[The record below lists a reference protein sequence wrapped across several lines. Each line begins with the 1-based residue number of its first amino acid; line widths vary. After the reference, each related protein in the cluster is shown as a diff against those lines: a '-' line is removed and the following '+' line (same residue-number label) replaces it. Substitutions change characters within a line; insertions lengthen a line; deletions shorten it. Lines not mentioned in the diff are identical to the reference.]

1 MGRHRTALSDTVKK
15 NLTLLSTKPR
25 QVQEFAVMARK
36 GSSMRRIVAGLLAI
50 VLALTLHE
58 RVAAQQALTIEKLL
72 TEGWEIAGYIAVA
85 DNRSLIL
92 FKHAN
97 IKSLV
102 QCSVLIDVTRNPRVV
117 TYCYEL
123 K

>member
-1 MGRHRTALSDTVKK
+1 
-15 NLTLLSTKPR
+15 
-25 QVQEFAVMARK
+25 
-36 GSSMRRIVAGLLAI
+36 MRRAALRSLLVFI
-50 VLALTLHE
+50 LASTLHGP
-58 RVAAQQALTIEKLL
+58 ASGQQALTIEKLL
-72 TEGWEIAGYIAVA
+72 TEGWEIAGYISVA

-92 FKHAN
+92 FKHASV
-97 IKSLV
+97 KALV